1 MRERQRFSIR
11 KFGVGVGS
19 VLIGLTIF
27 ATSGNVAAADEKQNN
42 EGNFGSVASGKDTN
56 GIRKPL
62 QNATEKPIEDEK
74 DTVEP
79 TQRETENVK
88 DTEEVV
94 PEAEI
99 PAEGETGLEEVVK
112 EEPEAPVEA
121 EKEPETSEPEES
133 EAPVEGEKDTDN
145 P

>member
-42 EGNFGSVASGKDTN
+42 EGNFGSVASGENTGD
-56 GIRKPL
+56 IRKPL

-74 DTVEP
+74 DTIES
-79 TQRETENVK
+79 TQ
-88 DTEEVV
+88 
-94 PEAEI
+94 
-99 PAEGETGLEEVVK
+99 
-112 EEPEAPVEA
+112 
-121 EKEPETSEPEES
+121 
-133 EAPVEGEKDTDN
+133 
-145 P
+145 